1 MDYKIEHWNPWT
13 TKSDETPFKSTIDS
27 VGDGEQKLGKELGVT
42 PLGQN
47 FKYDLLVKHEKWEV
61 KKLDSENSFR
71 LGVEVSSSY
80 NIVLF
85 DIINIFSKL
94 STIQEKLV
102 SDTIKNEIKNV
113 VSSLNTLSGRST
125 TMLLDGLKKNE
136 VSAANLEKAND
147 IIDNLNSLLVYNE
160 SELELYSSYDG
171 KKYNYSLLDS
181 FLKISKE
188 DLSSQIKINLFGG
201 AKILDKL
208 LIASEIGPELQK
220 FKQTSLKIKLNTI
233 VRNVFKGLRLV
244 LVHKNKG
251 YKPIQNLENIYCN
264 RITSGAPRC
273 KFNDDL

>member
-1 MDYKIEHWNPWT
+1 VDYKIEHWNPWT
-13 TKSDETPFKSTIDS
+13 TKSDETPFKSSIDT

-47 FKYDLLVKHEKWEV
+47 FKYDLLVKHEKWEI
-61 KKLDSENSFR
+61 KKLDDDNSFR
-71 LGVEVSSSY
+71 LGVEVASSY
-80 NIVLF
+80 NIILF

-102 SDTIKNEIKNV
+102 SDTIKNEIKKV
-113 VSSLNTLSGRST
+113 ISSLNTLSGRST

-147 IIDNLNSLLVYNE
+147 IIDNLNSLIVYNE
-160 SELELYSSYDG
+160 SELKLYSSYDG

-201 AKILDKL
+201 AEILDKL

-220 FKQTSLKIKLNTI
+220 FKHTSLKIKLNTI
-233 VRNVFKGLRLV
+233 VRNVFNGLRLV

-273 KFNDDL
+273 KFNDGL

>member
-13 TKSDETPFKSTIDS
+13 TKSDETPFKSSIDS
-27 VGDGEQKLGKELGVT
+27 VGDGEQKLGKELGVN

-47 FKYDLLVKHEKWEV
+47 FKYDLLVKHEKWEI
-61 KKLDSENSFR
+61 KKLDGDNSFR

-102 SDTIKNEIKNV
+102 SDTIKNEIKNII
-113 VSSLNTLSGRST
+113 SSLNALSGRST

-147 IIDNLNSLLVYNE
+147 IIDNLNSLIVYNE

-188 DLSSQIKINLFGG
+188 DLSSQIKIDLFGG
-201 AKILDKL
+201 AEILDKL

-220 FKQTSLKIKLNTI
+220 FKHASLKIKLNTI

-273 KFNDDL
+273 KFNDGL

>member
-13 TKSDETPFKSTIDS
+13 TKSDETPFKSSIDS

-47 FKYDLLVKHEKWEV
+47 FKYDLLVKHEKWEI
-61 KKLDSENSFR
+61 KKLDGDNSFR

-80 NIVLF
+80 NIILF

-102 SDTIKNEIKNV
+102 SDTIKNEIKKV
-113 VSSLNTLSGRST
+113 ISSLNTLSGRST

-147 IIDNLNSLLVYNE
+147 IIDNLNSLIVYNE
-160 SELELYSSYDG
+160 SELKLYSSYDG

-201 AKILDKL
+201 AEILDKL

-220 FKQTSLKIKLNTI
+220 FKHTSLKIKLNTI

-273 KFNDDL
+273 KFNDGL